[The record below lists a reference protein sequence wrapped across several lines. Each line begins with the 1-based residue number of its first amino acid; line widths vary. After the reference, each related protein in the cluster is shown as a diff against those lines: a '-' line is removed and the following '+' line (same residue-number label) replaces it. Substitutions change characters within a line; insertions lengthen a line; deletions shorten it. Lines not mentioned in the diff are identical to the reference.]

1 MMVER
6 NRHPAGRLW
15 NIAFGLCA
23 IADGVVRVLSFGW
36 LHTRLL
42 TFVTKQQAKSLILRR
57 KNVGS

>member
-23 IADGVVRVLSFGW
+23 VADGSVRVLSFGC

-42 TFVTKQQAKSLILRR
+42 TFVTRQQAKSLILRR
-57 KNVGS
+57 NDGK